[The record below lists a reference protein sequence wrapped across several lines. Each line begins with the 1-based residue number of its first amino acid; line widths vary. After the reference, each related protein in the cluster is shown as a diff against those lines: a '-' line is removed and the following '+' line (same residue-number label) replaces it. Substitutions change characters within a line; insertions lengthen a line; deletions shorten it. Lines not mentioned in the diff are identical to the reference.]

1 MSLRPICLLL
11 LLGGCAHETTP
22 PPAVPVAD
30 YRLGEGDVI
39 DVAVW
44 KDPALSATVPVRP
57 DGKITVPMVGDVEAL
72 GRTTKELEQEVK
84 AKLHGLVSEPVV
96 AVMVKE
102 VHAARFFVL
111 GEVTHP
117 GSYPLTS
124 DLSVIQALAVAGG
137 PTEFARRGGVVV
149 IRRTPGRR
157 DPARYKVDYD
167 DVIAG
172 KAPAITLLAGDTVF
186 VP

>member
-1 MSLRPICLLL
+1 MTLRTTCMLL

-30 YRLGEGDVI
+30 YRLGEGDVV

-44 KDPALSATVPVRP
+44 KDAALSVTVPVRP
-57 DGKITVPMVGDVEAL
+57 DGKITVPMVGDVAAL
-72 GRTTKELEQEVK
+72 GRTAKELEVEVK
-84 AKLHGLVSEPVV
+84 AKLRGLVADPVV
-96 AVMVKE
+96 AVLVKE

-111 GEVTHP
+111 GEVAHP
-117 GSYPLTS
+117 GAYPLAG
-124 DLSVIQALAVAGG
+124 DLSVIQALAIAGG

-149 IRRTPGRR
+149 IRRSPGQR
-157 DPARYKVDYD
+157 DPARFKVDYD
-167 DVIAG
+167 DVVAG